1 MASTS
6 RPPARKRRNTHAAAS
21 SGSTRTVA
29 ALFYTAAC
37 TSITVMSFSLLH
49 TTHAFV
55 YLPRRDHRLTS
66 TLPSQWDLGR
76 CSSNHDGR
84 PGVPK
89 WRGHTRDMLVRAA
102 TSKKSSAEAPEE
114 RDWKQALLED
124 DDLDIDAIIAA
135 NKETLPR
142 LPGILSASPRDG
154 NVDLPESFLDEAVA
168 SPKKEEGVGPLV
180 SRAKMQGLGGKGEED
195 EEKKKA
201 QQNARL
207 ATWLGENGVWMQDK
221 SGWGVPPH
229 PLLLSSRTIDEIELE
244 DSGRGLICKYP
255 INMGNALFQ
264 LPLSIV
270 IDKEKSLAAFDGAL
284 PADINEYFAIALMLI
299 QQRALGPSSFWA
311 PYIDVLPTTEEV
323 DPTLVWPEE
332 DLALL
337 ETSPLVAATRS
348 LKRKLA
354 AEFALLEEQYMRAR
368 SDVFDPSVFTFEA
381 YLWAFI
387 NIFSRA
393 IRVKIGGKRGPSGEE
408 EESIIM
414 CPYADL
420 INHNPFANTYIV
432 AEKPFKM
439 FNPIRGE
446 EVITIYADK
455 DYKKMEQV
463 YISYGPKSNAD
474 LLLLYG
480 FCLDRNPFNSVD
492 LTVAL
497 LPDDPLFEE
506 KRAFLAQAERREKEA
521 FPYPNELFEYLRLV
535 YLTKEDMGGKALREM
550 EFTDPISL
558 ENELAAMASIEG
570 ACEEA
575 LASYSTK
582 EEDDARLIND
592 SKLFNM
598 FPKTQRMAIKH
609 RRSEKRLLKK
619 TAAAVK
625 QQLLNLRSGKRK
637 LRPEE
642 E

>member
-1 MASTS
+1 
-6 RPPARKRRNTHAAAS
+6 
-21 SGSTRTVA
+21 
-29 ALFYTAAC
+29 
-37 TSITVMSFSLLH
+37 
-49 TTHAFV
+49 
-55 YLPRRDHRLTS
+55 
-66 TLPSQWDLGR
+66 
-76 CSSNHDGR
+76 
-84 PGVPK
+84 
-89 WRGHTRDMLVRAA
+89 
-102 TSKKSSAEAPEE
+102 
-114 RDWKQALLED
+114 
-124 DDLDIDAIIAA
+124 
-135 NKETLPR
+135 
-142 LPGILSASPRDG
+142 
-154 NVDLPESFLDEAVA
+154 
-168 SPKKEEGVGPLV
+168 
-180 SRAKMQGLGGKGEED
+180 
-195 EEKKKA
+195 
-201 QQNARL
+201 
-207 ATWLGENGVWMQDK
+207 
-221 SGWGVPPH
+221 
-229 PLLLSSRTIDEIELE
+229 
-244 DSGRGLICKYP
+244 
-255 INMGNALFQ
+255 MGNALFQ

-463 YISYGPKSNAD
+463 REGWKVFGSKETGKETYTAVTYPPSLPPSRPPSLPPCPLPPGVHFVWAQEQRRPPASLR
-474 LLLLYG
+474 LLLG
-480 FCLDRNPFNSVD
+480 SKSVQFGRPDRRA
-492 LTVAL
+492 LT
-497 LPDDPLFEE
+497 
-506 KRAFLAQAERREKEA
+506 
-521 FPYPNELFEYLRLV
+521 
-535 YLTKEDMGGKALREM
+535 G
-550 EFTDPISL
+550 
-558 ENELAAMASIEG
+558 
-570 ACEEA
+570 
-575 LASYSTK
+575 
-582 EEDDARLIND
+582 
-592 SKLFNM
+592 
-598 FPKTQRMAIKH
+598 
-609 RRSEKRLLKK
+609 
-619 TAAAVK
+619 
-625 QQLLNLRSGKRK
+625 
-637 LRPEE
+637 
-642 E
+642 